1 MGIIHFTGLG
11 KSPGAVTAGLSYL
24 KNEFDSSEYGKIVEG
39 VVIFTSQEIVNGSE
53 EAYRSVD
60 NEYMTRNV
68 RKTWT
73 MGLKNSLEIV
83 KSFLHREFD
92 NGNFYVCTVDTNDFE
107 ECFETIAKA
116 LLKFHPRGK
125 VGKHIWINLTG
136 GTNVLNAALLQV
148 AYLSGLIPVMYYT
161 FVANMREDG
170 KYLNPFSRNE
180 NEFYFRKID
189 LFKTTFD
196 EKFLYILEKLKDAG
210 GWMNSKEILN
220 RLKGEHPNL
229 FGEFDLQ
236 TFRRDYLNV
245 MDGWCIERKEKEDLN
260 RLSRNGENLLKRI
273 RSQLISVL
281 IGREYLDNIKEL
293 IQNLKIEK
301 I

>member
-1 MGIIHFTGLG
+1 M
-11 KSPGAVTAGLSYL
+11 
-24 KNEFDSSEYGKIVEG
+24 
-39 VVIFTSQEIVNGSE
+39 
-53 EAYRSVD
+53 
-60 NEYMTRNV
+60 
-68 RKTWT
+68 
-73 MGLKNSLEIV
+73 
-83 KSFLHREFD
+83 
-92 NGNFYVCTVDTNDFE
+92 
-107 ECFETIAKA
+107 
-116 LLKFHPRGK
+116 
-125 VGKHIWINLTG
+125 
-136 GTNVLNAALLQV
+136 LNAALLQV

-273 RSQLISVL
+273 RSPLISVL
-281 IGREYLDNIKEL
+281 IGQEYLDYADEL
-293 IQNLKIEK
+293 IQNLKIEE